1 MSDEATDTI
10 APLGAFKNRR
20 ASLLL
25 TEKLVQKWAEK
36 DNTESLPEEPED
48 NSLIKK
54 TSGKSVLAVPK
65 MVDLDDMQEVLFEC
79 INEESLR
86 REAME
91 NVAPPVKGLRRGSVQ
106 VIRPESSSVVQEAEV
121 LGWFAGCRI
130 LVRTLQCTSKFH
142 LRGI

>member
-36 DNTESLPEEPED
+36 DNAESLPEEPED

-121 LGWFAGCRI
+121 LTKVINKIYYQNRSRI
-130 LVRTLQCTSKFH
+130 
-142 LRGI
+142 

>member
-121 LGWFAGCRI
+121 LGCVCG
-130 LVRTLQCTSKFH
+130 V
-142 LRGI
+142 